1 MSPPSETAA
10 RAGPGGGT
18 VDGVSTVPAETDPKL
33 RADARRNRE
42 LLLAAAAEAFA
53 EHGLDVGV
61 AEIARRAGVGT
72 ATLFRRFPTK
82 DDLILAVVHQRIE
95 EVVNLFESGLQDPD
109 PWCGLVGPM
118 TTVTRMQSVDRGFFE
133 AVGEHL
139 HNDPAFG
146 PLRHRV
152 QSAAARLV
160 ARAQEAGVVR
170 GDLAAEDVLLL
181 LKAAAQAADLAGNA
195 VPGLHERYLGIIF
208 DGLRPEAA
216 TPLPCAAPTFDQL
229 DAAAISRRRREDR
242 PRC

>member
-1 MSPPSETAA
+1 M
-10 RAGPGGGT
+10 
-18 VDGVSTVPAETDPKL
+18 STVPAETDPKL

-42 LLLAAAAEAFA
+42 LLLTAAGEAFA

-82 DDLILAVVHQRIE
+82 DDLVLAVVQQRIE
-95 EVVNLFESGLQDPD
+95 QVVEVFESGLQDPD
-109 PWCGLVGPM
+109 PWCGLVGAM
-118 TTVTRMQSVDRGFFE
+118 STVTAMQSVDRGFFE

-146 PLRHRV
+146 PLRERV
-152 QSAAARLV
+152 QLAAARLV
-160 ARAQEAGVVR
+160 TRAQEAGVLR
-170 GDLAAEDVLLL
+170 RDLAAEDVLLL
-181 LKAAAQAADLAGNA
+181 LKAAAQAADLAGDA
-195 VPGLHERYLGIIF
+195 VPELHQRYLGIIF

-216 TPLPCAAPTFDQL
+216 TPLPCAAPTFAQL
-229 DAAAISRRRREDR
+229 DAAISSRRREGR

>member
-1 MSPPSETAA
+1 
-10 RAGPGGGT
+10 

-95 EVVNLFESGLQDPD
+95 EVVDLFESGLQDPD

-118 TTVTRMQSVDRGFFE
+118 TTVTKMQSVDRGFFE

-181 LKAAAQAADLAGNA
+181 LKAAAQAADLAGDA

-216 TPLPCAAPTFDQL
+216 TPLPCGAPTFDQL

>member
-1 MSPPSETAA
+1 
-10 RAGPGGGT
+10 
-18 VDGVSTVPAETDPKL
+18 VSTVPADPDPKL

-82 DDLILAVVHQRIE
+82 DDLVFAVVEERVR
-95 EVVNLFESGLQDPD
+95 EVVRVFESGLEHPD

-118 TTVTRMQSVDRGFFE
+118 TEVTAMQSVDRGFFE

-139 HNDPAFG
+139 HNDPAFT
-146 PLRHRV
+146 PLRDRV
-152 QSAAARLV
+152 QRAAARLV

-181 LKAAAQAADLAGNA
+181 LKAAAQAADLASEA
-195 VPGLHERYLGIIF
+195 VPDLHQRYLGIIF

-216 TPLPCAAPTFDQL
+216 TPLPCAAPTFEQL
-229 DAAAISRRRREDR
+229 DAAVSRRRREGR
-242 PRC
+242 PGC